1 MSGNLLDTNVV
12 LFTLTDDPRLSP
24 TIRSAVAAG
33 PNLLSVVSYW
43 EVLIKS
49 MKGGLDVGDPRIWWA
64 RALEHLVA
72 VPLTVRP
79 EHIAG
84 IYTLP
89 PIHKD
94 PFDRLLIAQ
103 ASVESCTFV
112 TTDSDIPRY
121 VSDNL
126 RVVV

>member
-1 MSGNLLDTNVV
+1 VSGNLLDTNVV

-24 TIRSAVAAG
+24 GIRNAVATG

-43 EVLIKS
+43 EVVIKS
-49 MKGGLDVGDPRIWWA
+49 MKGNLDVGDPRLWWA

-84 IYTLP
+84 LYALP

-94 PFDRLLIAQ
+94 PFDRVLVAQ
-103 ASVESCTFV
+103 SITEDLTLV
-112 TTDSDIPRY
+112 TTDSEIARY
-121 VSDNL
+121 ASDTF
-126 RVVV
+126 RVIL